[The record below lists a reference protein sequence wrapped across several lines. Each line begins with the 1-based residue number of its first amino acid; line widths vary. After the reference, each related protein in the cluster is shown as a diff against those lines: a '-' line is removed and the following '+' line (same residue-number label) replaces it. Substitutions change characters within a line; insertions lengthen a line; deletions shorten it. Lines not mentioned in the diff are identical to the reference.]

1 MRSRCVLYLCVLLV
15 AGFVAWSGASARG
28 EEPVDEQRRPKVTV
42 RVVEGG
48 ESTAKPEDCRGV
60 IVGPGVNQPDPFPG
74 YAGFVGWESP
84 IRLRDGTWLVG
95 FNAGYWHASPPTP
108 LRVPADVLKSWREMG
123 MPADVDAPTGG
134 RAMLTRSMDGGR
146 TWSKPETLID
156 TPADDRHPSFLEL
169 PDGAI
174 LCSLFTYVG
183 QGDMK
188 ADPSLAHHTRI
199 VRSTDRGHTWQLTP
213 PLPSPF
219 VADESDGPMVLLDDG
234 SVLLTLDGQPP
245 DGAPNQ
251 SALLRSQDAGQ
262 TWELLSV
269 VATDHDLYETNAVQL
284 PDGRLVLMARPEGD
298 IAWSEDGGRTWTQPV
313 TFGMRL
319 FAPSLHVL
327 RDGTLLCLHGS
338 YGAGGLRAIF
348 STDGGHTWVAPAADH
363 GFLIDRSYG
372 YGKAMEL
379 PDGSLFISYI
389 STGGHRAGDAR
400 ANAVWCIRMR
410 VRPDH
415 SGIDV
420 LPAPS
425 RSAALRQLGDLTG
438 PWRLFV
444 DDEIIADKGNVVR
457 TYHAFEKHAD
467 NPILVADKPWEGT
480 AAYVYGTVLP
490 AEDGDGYR
498 MWYHSWAGEYRM
510 LYATSTDGLRWAKP
524 ELGLVEYAGSKAN
537 NILFR
542 RTHENHNPQVIH
554 TPWDGDGDCPQRV
567 PETGLS
573 PSCPY
578 KMVYFEYGRTPPD
591 YTVTGY
597 YGACSPDGVHWTDV
611 AKAPV
616 LPDHP
621 GDVGNFVWDPLG
633 KRYLGFPK
641 KFAEVRGFRR
651 RCVGYSETTDFNS
664 WPATQMVLTPDEFD
678 DRWIAGDGQ
687 HTDFYGLCGFAYE
700 SMYLGF
706 LWVFRITDGKND
718 GPIFVELVSSH
729 DGVHWTRQEEPRAP
743 ILPLGLDGAW
753 DDGMLFTT
761 NHPLVEGDTI
771 RLYYGGF
778 DTTHATNGNGAIG
791 LATLRKDGFASL
803 DAGEDEGVVTTKAVP
818 GCIGRLAVNYSAPN
832 GALAV
837 EVLDQAGGVVPG
849 YGREDCALLSGDSVD
864 QRVTWKGAGELPR
877 GGGPLRLRFILRK
890 GSLYSFAAGGLPG
903 SAFTGPIRSEGIR

>member
-1 MRSRCVLYLCVLLV
+1 MDLMAREFLLWVGAICCLLWVLPGGT
-15 AGFVAWSGASARG
+15 ARADASTQG
-28 EEPVDEQRRPKVTV
+28 EQPMADEGGPAVTMK
-42 RVVEGG
+42 VVEGG
-48 ESTAKPEDCRGV
+48 EAAAKPEDCRGV

-74 YAGFVGWESP
+74 YGGFVGWESP
-84 IRLRDGTWLVG
+84 VRLHDGTWLVG
-95 FNAGYWHASPPTP
+95 FSAGYWHASPPTP
-108 LRVPADVLKSWREMG
+108 LRVPTDVLDSWRKMG
-123 MPADVDAPTGG
+123 MPADIEAPTGG
-134 RAMLTRSMDGGR
+134 RAMLTRSTDGGR

-169 PDGAI
+169 PDGTI
-174 LCSLFTYVG
+174 LCTLFTYPG

-188 ADPSLAHHTRI
+188 ADPSLAHHTRV
-199 VRSTDRGHTWQLTP
+199 VRSTDGGHTWQLTP

-219 VADESDGPMVLLDDG
+219 VADESDGPMVILDDG
-234 SVLLTLDGQPP
+234 SVLLTLDGQPQ
-245 DGAPNQ
+245 DGTPNQ
-251 SALLRSQDAGQ
+251 SALLRSQDGGQ
-262 TWELLSV
+262 SWELLSTI
-269 VATDHDLYETNAVQL
+269 ATDHDLYETNAVQL

-298 IAWSEDGGRTWTQPV
+298 ITWSDDGGRTWTKPV

-327 RDGTLLCLHGS
+327 SDGTLLCLHGS

-348 STDGGHTWVAPAADH
+348 STDGGHTWVAPAPDY

-379 PDGSLFISYI
+379 PDGSLFITYI

-415 SGIDV
+415 SGIDI

-425 RSAALRQLGDLTG
+425 RSAPPEQLGDLTG

-444 DDEIIADKGNVVR
+444 DDEFIEDKSNVVR
-457 TYHAFEKHAD
+457 TYHAFEKHAG
-467 NPILVADKPWEGT
+467 NPVLVADRPWEGT

-490 AEDGDGYR
+490 AGGTVAAKTGTVPSRGLAGDSRRFTGYR
-498 MWYHSWAGEYRM
+498 MWYHSWSGEYRM
-510 LYATSTDGLRWAKP
+510 LYATSKDGLRWEKP
-524 ELGLVEYAGSKAN
+524 NLGLVDYEGSKAN

-554 TPWDGDGDCPQRV
+554 TPWDAEAG
-567 PETGLS
+567 
-573 PSCPY
+573 CPY

-591 YTVTGY
+591 FTITGY
-597 YGACSPDGVHWTDV
+597 LGACSPDGIQWTDV

-616 LPDHP
+616 LPDDP

-633 KRYLGFPK
+633 KRYLGYPK
-641 KFAEVRGFRR
+641 KFTEVRGFRR
-651 RCVGYSETTDFNS
+651 RCVGYSETTDFRS
-664 WPATQMVLTPDEFD
+664 WPATQMVLVPDEFD
-678 DRWIAGDGQ
+678 DRWVTGNRQ

-706 LWVFRITDGKND
+706 LWVFRITDGKNY

-729 DGVHWTRQEEPRAP
+729 DGVHWTRQEEPRTP
-743 ILPLGLDGAW
+743 ILPLGPDGAW
-753 DDGMLFTT
+753 DDGMVFTT

-778 DTTHATNGNGAIG
+778 DATHAANGNAAIG

-803 DAGEDEGVVTTKAVP
+803 DAGDTPGTVVTRPLGFSGKTLHVNAEVADGGSLRAGLVSAQGNVEGFSVEDCVPVTGDGIDVAVSWQ
-818 GCIGRLAVNYSAPN
+818 GRPDMS
-832 GALAV
+832 ALARSDV
-837 EVLDQAGGVVPG
+837 RIEF
-849 YGREDCALLSGDSVD
+849 
-864 QRVTWKGAGELPR
+864 ELR
-877 GGGPLRLRFILRK
+877 NAK
-890 GSLYSFAAGGLPG
+890 LYSFW
-903 SAFTGPIRSEGIR
+903 IE